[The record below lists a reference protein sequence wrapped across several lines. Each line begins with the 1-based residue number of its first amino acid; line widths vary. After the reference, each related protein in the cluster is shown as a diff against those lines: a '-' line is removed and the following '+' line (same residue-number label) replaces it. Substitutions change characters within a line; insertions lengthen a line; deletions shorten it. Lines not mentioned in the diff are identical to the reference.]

1 MEHLSLADIMR
12 DDKPLSLSESVR
24 VVISLSIPTILA
36 MISETVMQYIDSA
49 MVGSLGASASASI
62 GLVSSTTWLIGNL
75 IMACAYGFS
84 VQIAQATGARDTAKA
99 NNIFRQSILFCL
111 LFALVL
117 CGICV
122 TISPHLPVWLGGDPA
137 IRNDAS
143 SYFLIYALF
152 LPVRQL
158 YTLFLSSLQCT
169 GNMRTPSL
177 LGIICCASDVVF
189 NFFLIFPTRTIL
201 LFGHPIIMPGAGLG
215 VMGAALGTAFSYVFT
230 GLLLTYAVAVK
241 SRILNLRRSGSWKL
255 NSATLRQQR
264 KISIPMALEHSAL
277 TVAQIVVT
285 TIVAPLGTI
294 ALAANSFAV
303 TAESF
308 CYLPGYGIGA
318 AATTLIGQAIGA
330 RKKDLAKQ
338 FAWISTGLG
347 VLFMTCAGILM
358 YFICPAIFAFLTP
371 VKEVQNL
378 GVQVLRIELLA
389 EPMFAA
395 SIVITGA
402 LRGAGDTLIPGIL
415 NLISM
420 WGVRIVLASILV
432 KTMGLPGV
440 WTAMCIELNVRG
452 VLMLIRLARG
462 KWLNSAM
469 QQ

>member
-84 VQIAQATGARDTAKA
+84 VQIAQATGARDTSKA